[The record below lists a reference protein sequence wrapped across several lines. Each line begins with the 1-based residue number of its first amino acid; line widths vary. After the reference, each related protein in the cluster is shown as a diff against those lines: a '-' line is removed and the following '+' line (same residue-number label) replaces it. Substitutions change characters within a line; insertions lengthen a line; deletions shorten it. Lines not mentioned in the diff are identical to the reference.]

1 MEIEAIYRYINELS
15 RCEWKDNA
23 IANGIKYN
31 GIDITQG
38 VETYQRILEVMQ
50 SEAEAAILS
59 LASSGQSKVLNAIY
73 RKAKEA
79 SEQDYDV
86 ITPLAVEALKQDFPI
101 PRAEG
106 IKAEIELGEFVIE
119 MHRLQLYYLG
129 RLLSFL
135 NSLLEDNTTVEVE
148 ATQPE
153 PEARP
158 TPADKETDK
167 RIIKGVKGLSQALG
181 IGITKT
187 QEILN
192 SGILQR
198 KGVAYRNGNAWRINA
213 QKLDN
218 LLADEPYIFYGKL
231 EKNINLSVWKMGD
244 FMGFTKREKRYK
256 KLTNNNLCLFFC
268 GEGGIRTPG
277 TVTRTAV

>member
-1 MEIEAIYRYINELS
+1 MKIEAIYRYLSELS
-15 RCEWKDNA
+15 RCEWRDNA

-31 GIDITQG
+31 GITIEQCT
-38 VETYQRILEVMQ
+38 ETYQRILEAMQ
-50 SEAEAAILS
+50 SEAEEAILS
-59 LASSGQSKVLNAIY
+59 LLTSGQDKAIRAIH

-79 SEQDYDV
+79 HEQDYDI
-86 ITPLAVEALKQDFPI
+86 ITQEAVEALRQDFPI

-106 IKAEIELGEFVIE
+106 IKAEIQLGEFVIE
-119 MHRLQLYYLG
+119 MHSLQTYYLSTFISFIDN
-129 RLLSFL
+129 LL
-135 NSLLEDNTTVEVE
+135 DNDTTVE

-198 KGVAYRNGNAWRINA
+198 MGVAYRNGKAWRINA
-213 QKLDN
+213 EKMGN

-231 EKNINLSVWKMGD
+231 EKNINLP
-244 FMGFTKREKRYK
+244 T
-256 KLTNNNLCLFFC
+256 
-268 GEGGIRTPG
+268 
-277 TVTRTAV
+277 

>member
-231 EKNINLSVWKMGD
+231 EKNINLSV
-244 FMGFTKREKRYK
+244 
-256 KLTNNNLCLFFC
+256 
-268 GEGGIRTPG
+268 
-277 TVTRTAV
+277 

>member
-1 MEIEAIYRYINELS
+1 MCWEEIREEELLYAIPLCFFKLFLLICQKSNQMETKAIYDYLNELS
-15 RCEWKDNA
+15 RCEWRDNA
-23 IANGIKYN
+23 IVNGIRYN
-31 GIDITQG
+31 GIAIEQG
-38 VETYQRILEVMQ
+38 TETYQRILCSLQ

-59 LASSGQSKVLNAIY
+59 LLTSGQDKAIRAIY
-73 RKAKEA
+73 RKAKEIN
-79 SEQDYDV
+79 EQDYDV
-86 ITPLAVEALKQDFPI
+86 ITPLAVEALKAEFPI

-106 IKAEIELGEFVIE
+106 IKAEIQLGEFAIE
-119 MHRLQLYYLG
+119 MHRLQLHYLG

-135 NSLLEDNTTVEVE
+135 NSLMEDSNTTVE
-148 ATQPE
+148 ATQ

-198 KGVAYRNGNAWRINA
+198 MGVAYRNGNAWRINA
-213 QKLDN
+213 QKLDDMLSN
-218 LLADEPYIFYGKL
+218 NPNIFQGKL
-231 EKNINLSVWKMGD
+231 EKNINLSV
-244 FMGFTKREKRYK
+244 
-256 KLTNNNLCLFFC
+256 
-268 GEGGIRTPG
+268 
-277 TVTRTAV
+277 

>member
-1 MEIEAIYRYINELS
+1 METRAIYNYLNELS
-15 RCEWKDNA
+15 RCEWRDNA
-23 IANGIKYN
+23 IVNGIKYN
-31 GIDITQG
+31 GITIEQG
-38 VETYQRILEVMQ
+38 TETYQRILDTLQ
-50 SEAEAAILS
+50 SEAEEGILS

-79 SEQDYDV
+79 SEQDYDI
-86 ITPLAVEALKQDFPI
+86 ITQEAVEALKQEFPI
-101 PRAEG
+101 PRSEAV
-106 IKAEIELGEFVIE
+106 KAEIELGEFVIE

-192 SGILQR
+192 SGILLR
-198 KGVAYRNGNAWRINA
+198 MGVAYRNGNAWRINA
-213 QKLDN
+213 QKLDDMLSN
-218 LLADEPYIFYGKL
+218 NPNIFQGKL
-231 EKNINLSVWKMGD
+231 EKNINLSV
-244 FMGFTKREKRYK
+244 
-256 KLTNNNLCLFFC
+256 
-268 GEGGIRTPG
+268 
-277 TVTRTAV
+277 

>member
-1 MEIEAIYRYINELS
+1 MRKYGKQNEQIGVVNGNSYLFFQSFFVNLLKILQMDIGKIYGYLNELS
-15 RCEWKDNA
+15 RCEWRDNA

-31 GIDITQG
+31 GITIEQG
-38 VETYQRILEVMQ
+38 TEAYQKHLEAMQ
-50 SEAEAAILS
+50 SEAEEGILS

-79 SEQDYDV
+79 SEQDYDI
-86 ITPLAVEALKQDFPI
+86 ITDKAVEALKAEFPI
-101 PRAEG
+101 PRTEA
-106 IKAEIELGEFVIE
+106 IKAEIQLGEFVIE
-119 MHRLQLYYLG
+119 MHSLQTYYLSTFISFIDN
-129 RLLSFL
+129 LL
-135 NSLLEDNTTVEVE
+135 DNDTTVE

-153 PEARP
+153 PEVRP

-192 SGILQR
+192 SSILQR

-213 QKLDN
+213 QKLDDMLSHN
-218 LLADEPYIFYGKL
+218 PNIFQGKL
-231 EKNINLSVWKMGD
+231 EKNINLSVWKMG
-244 FMGFTKREKRYK
+244 GF
-256 KLTNNNLCLFFC
+256 LDD
-268 GEGGIRTPG
+268 
-277 TVTRTAV
+277 

>member
-1 MEIEAIYRYINELS
+1 METKSIYNYLNELS
-15 RCEWKDNA
+15 RCEWRDNA
-23 IANGIKYN
+23 IVNGIKYN
-31 GIDITQG
+31 GITIEQG
-38 VETYQRILEVMQ
+38 TETYQRILDTLQ

-59 LASSGQSKVLNAIY
+59 LASSGHDKAIRAIY
-73 RKAKEA
+73 RKAKEIN
-79 SEQDYDV
+79 EQDYDV
-86 ITPLAVEALKQDFPI
+86 ITPLAVEALKQEFPI
-101 PRAEG
+101 PRSEAV
-106 IKAEIELGEFVIE
+106 KAEIELGEFVIE

-153 PEARP
+153 PEPEARP

-192 SGILQR
+192 SGILLR
-198 KGVAYRNGNAWRINA
+198 MGVAYRNGNAWRINA
-213 QKLDN
+213 QKLDDMLSN
-218 LLADEPYIFYGKL
+218 NPNIFQGKL
-231 EKNINLSVWKMGD
+231 EKNINLSV
-244 FMGFTKREKRYK
+244 
-256 KLTNNNLCLFFC
+256 
-268 GEGGIRTPG
+268 
-277 TVTRTAV
+277 

>member
-1 MEIEAIYRYINELS
+1 MEIKAIYKYINELS
-15 RCEWKDNA
+15 RCEWMDNA
-23 IANGIKYN
+23 IANGIRYN
-31 GIDITQG
+31 GITIEQG
-38 VETYQRILEVMQ
+38 TETYQRILNSLQ
-50 SEAEAAILS
+50 SEAEEAILS
-59 LASSGQSKVLNAIY
+59 LLTSGQDKAIRAIY

-213 QKLDN
+213 QKLDDMLSN
-218 LLADEPYIFYGKL
+218 NPNIFQGKL
-231 EKNINLSVWKMGD
+231 EKNINLSV
-244 FMGFTKREKRYK
+244 
-256 KLTNNNLCLFFC
+256 
-268 GEGGIRTPG
+268 
-277 TVTRTAV
+277 

>member
-1 MEIEAIYRYINELS
+1 MEIRAIYDYLNELS
-15 RCEWKDNA
+15 RCEWRDNA
-23 IANGIKYN
+23 IVNGIRYN

-38 VETYQRILEVMQ
+38 VETYQRILCSLQ
-50 SEAEAAILS
+50 SEAEEAILS
-59 LASSGQSKVLNAIY
+59 LLTSGQDKAIRAIH

-79 SEQDYDV
+79 HEQDYDV
-86 ITPLAVEALKQDFPI
+86 ITPLAVEALKQEFPTE
-101 PRAEG
+101 RTDAV
-106 IKAEIELGEFVIE
+106 KSEIQLGRFVVD
-119 MHRLQLYYLG
+119 MHALQLYHLS
-129 RLLSFL
+129 RLLTFI
-135 NSLLEDNTTVEVE
+135 NSLLNDTTVE

-213 QKLDN
+213 QKLDDMLSN
-218 LLADEPYIFYGKL
+218 NPNIFQGKL
-231 EKNINLSVWKMGD
+231 EKNINLSV
-244 FMGFTKREKRYK
+244 
-256 KLTNNNLCLFFC
+256 
-268 GEGGIRTPG
+268 
-277 TVTRTAV
+277 